1 MQLNLGI
8 GEFLLGM
15 AGLSAT
21 LFGAFLIGVFFYIDS
36 ELHRQLSASKSTD
49 VFLRSGMRWVFTAY
63 SVPLLAPLALV
74 TLDPVWGALTFIV
87 LALMLLLATV
97 DTGVHIL
104 MKGASGAS
112 RGLVVNHWLT
122 SAAVIVAVIL
132 PWTLGGWVPSA
143 AAFIPSLLI
152 LLASGF
158 ASTAALVMAE
168 WDATMGMSH
177 ELSAGGP
184 TNKSAG

>member
-1 MQLNLGI
+1 MNLGI

-49 VFLRSGMRWVFTAY
+49 VYLRSGMRWVFTAY

-112 RGLVVNHWLT
+112 RGLVVNYWLT

-143 AAFIPSLLI
+143 GRVHPVTID
-152 LLASGF
+152 
-158 ASTAALVMAE
+158 TACVRVRQHRR
-168 WDATMGMSH
+168 TGH
-177 ELSAGGP
+177 GGVGRHDGYVP
-184 TNKSAG
+184 